1 MWTDAKHA
9 THPEALDLPET
20 PKGLLDQTLDER
32 VERPIE
38 EGRSHL
44 ADLGVHADE
53 VHQRLK
59 HVRSYL
65 CTPRDQIDRLLLLF

>member
-1 MWTDAKHA
+1 MGTHAKHA
-9 THPEALDLPET
+9 THAEALDLLET

-38 EGRSHL
+38 ERRSRL

-53 VHQRLK
+53 VHQSLK

-65 CTPRDQIDRLLLLF
+65 CTSRSD